1 MEWPGLTYHQN
12 PVLRGLKS
20 RVGIEYD
27 EVAADSREGAGPE
40 PLSTGEVIFVRVL
53 IVHFRSAPG
62 RDWVSS
68 KQAVGGDGSDSAG
81 TDGVSLEMVKRRA
94 LLEEMG
100 HEVAICSAYVWADYA
115 LPRLEFDSDD
125 VMGMMGE
132 MFGTQTTGPASA
144 AGVEAAFRAAVA
156 DLKADFGWV
165 FGEFEPEALFVHN
178 ILSLPVHPA
187 ATVALAEVLR
197 ETGLPCTAIHHDILN
212 EGAYKFRPTQAF
224 ARRVMDSYYPPAMP
238 NLRHWTI
245 NSRNQKSLAERGT
258 DARVIPDTMD
268 FDESIDDRERLR
280 LRSALRGNCGITP
293 QDIVLLV
300 GARIVPNKQI
310 EIAGHLAAILG
321 AQFDEAVGKTLYH
334 GLDFPETG
342 RVILVLAGRPERG
355 FVEYQESLFGLLDE
369 LGIAWQYVGNDVRP
383 YRSEEDG
390 IYALFPDM
398 YAIADFVL
406 YPSGWEG
413 FGNQLL
419 EAVAAGLPVAAF
431 EYPVFKEDIAPK
443 GVRVVS
449 LGDTILPER
458 DDSGLVRVPDGV
470 LEGAAERIASIL
482 TDAEEYAGLVGHNA
496 AVGREY
502 FGFDVLRAHLR
513 DALAWA
519 AELE

>member
-1 MEWPGLTYHQN
+1 M
-12 PVLRGLKS
+12 
-20 RVGIEYD
+20 
-27 EVAADSREGAGPE
+27 AAGPSDGAGPE
-40 PLSTGEVIFVRVL
+40 LLSRVEVKFVRVL

-62 RDWVSS
+62 GDWVIS
-68 KQAVGGDGSDSAG
+68 KQAMGGDGSDSAG

-100 HEVAICSAYVWADYA
+100 HEVAICSAYAWADYP

-125 VMGMMGE
+125 VMGLMGD
-132 MFGTQTTGPASA
+132 MFGSQTTGSASA

-156 DLKADFGWV
+156 DLKADFGRV
-165 FGEFEPEALFVHN
+165 IEESEPDVLFVHN

-224 ARRVMDSYYPPAMP
+224 ARRVMDNYYPPAMP
-238 NLRHWTI
+238 HLRHWTI
-245 NSRNQKSLAERGT
+245 NSRNQRSLEERGT

-280 LRSALRGNCGITP
+280 LRNALRGNYGIKP
-293 QDIVLLV
+293 HDIVLLV

-310 EIAGHLAAILG
+310 EIAGHLTAVLE
-321 AQFDEAVGKTLYH
+321 AQFDEAVGKTLYN
-334 GLDFPETG
+334 GQDFPETG

-369 LGIAWQYVGNDVRP
+369 LGITWIYVGGDVRP

-398 YAIADFVL
+398 YGIADFVL

-419 EAVAAGLPVAAF
+419 EAIAAGLPVAAF

-449 LGDTILPER
+449 LGGTILPER
-458 DDSGLVRVPDGV
+458 DDNGLVRVPEGV
-470 LEGAAERIASIL
+470 LKLAGECIASIL
-482 TDAEEYAGLVGHNA
+482 TNAEEYAGLVGHNA

-513 DALAWA
+513 DAMAWA